1 MGIYFNIRFK
11 ASQCRE
17 SITRKK
23 LDTQITFEEKIKL
36 VRALGSELTFQRRLK
51 QDCL

>member
-11 ASQCRE
+11 ASQHRE
-17 SITRKK
+17 NSIRKK
-23 LDTQITFEEKIKL
+23 LDTKATLKEKIEL
-36 VRALGSELTFQRRLK
+36 VKDLGSELTFQRRLK